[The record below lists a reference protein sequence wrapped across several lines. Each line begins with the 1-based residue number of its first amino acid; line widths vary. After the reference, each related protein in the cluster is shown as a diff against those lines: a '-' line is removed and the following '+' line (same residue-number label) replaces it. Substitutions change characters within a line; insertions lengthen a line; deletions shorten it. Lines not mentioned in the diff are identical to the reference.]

1 MKLNFNKIMINSV
14 FSRIAF
20 TLMTVLFLGSCGL
33 ESMFSKFNTLNF
45 KVTPT
50 QVETH
55 GGMIDISLEVTIPEK
70 YFQKNAEVEFK
81 AALAASADSEKK
93 VFFDAVKLQGE
104 KVSSNGQTIGYI
116 TGGKFTYKGSV
127 SYSPEMMNYD
137 LFATA
142 IASMNDKV
150 KNLGSVKIADGV
162 MATATRVRND
172 EQAAFSDHSYEKE
185 TILEESAVIYFS
197 VNQSVVRYS
206 QKSSDD
212 IARLKEFAKKGY
224 QTKNIEIKSYASPE
238 GSTDIND
245 KVSDNRSKS
254 TFSYAKQLMR
264 QLKVDGARNDDTYI
278 NTSMGEDWSGFSS
291 LVNSSKLKDKTKILN
306 VVRSQK
312 DPQKREETI
321 RDMSEI
327 YDAIEEDVLPKLRKA
342 TITLRAYEPKKS
354 DEEIATLAIT
364 DPSQLD
370 IKEMLY
376 AAHLANNSSIKT
388 TIYKAICSAF
398 PDDYRAYNN
407 LACLNIENKDYN
419 KAKMNLGNAEK
430 LNAKAS
436 EVVENKGILAAIKG
450 DIEQAS
456 ELYNKSNAS
465 DINRGILAIKQGNY
479 SIAVSKLIGQGYNAT
494 LAQILNGNNVL
505 TNEKTAEA
513 DYLNAVSS
521 ARSGNTQQ
529 CLEFLKNAI
538 DKNDDYKSQA
548 IEDIEFIKISTNEA
562 FISLMK

>member
-1 MKLNFNKIMINSV
+1 MSNSV
-14 FSRIAF
+14 FSKLAF
-20 TLMTVLFLGSCGL
+20 MTITVLLLSSCGL
-33 ESMFSKFNTLNF
+33 ESMISKFNTLNF

-55 GGMIDISLEVTIPEK
+55 GGMIDIALEVTIPEK
-70 YFQKNAEVEFK
+70 YFQKNAEVEFR
-81 AALAASADSEKK
+81 AALAASGDSEDK

-104 KVSSNGQTIGYI
+104 KLSSNGQTIGYI
-116 TGGKFTYKGSV
+116 TGGKFNYKGSV
-127 SYSPEMMNYD
+127 AYTPEMMDYD

-142 IASMNDKV
+142 IATMNDKV
-150 KNLGSVKIADGV
+150 KNLGSVKIAEGV

-172 EQAAFSDHSYEKE
+172 EMPAFSDHTYEKE
-185 TILEESAVIYFS
+185 TILEETAVIYFS

-212 IARLKEFAKKGY
+212 IARLKAFAKKGY
-224 QTKNIEIKSYASPE
+224 QTKNIEIKSFASPE

-264 QLKVDGARNDDTYI
+264 QLKVDGARNDDMYI
-278 NTSMGEDWSGFSS
+278 NTSLGEDWNGFSS
-291 LVNSSKLKDKTKILN
+291 LVNSSKLKDKSKILN

-342 TITLRAYEPKKS
+342 TITLRVYEPKKT

-376 AAHLANNSSIKT
+376 AAHLANNSSIKG
-388 TIYKAICSAF
+388 TIYKYIKSNF
-398 PDDYRAYNN
+398 SDDHRAYNN
-407 LACLNIENKDYN
+407 LACLDIENKDYTN
-419 KAKMNLGNAEK
+419 AKMNLGDAEK
-430 LNAKAS
+430 RNPNAN
-436 EVVENKGILAAIKG
+436 EVIENKGILAAIEG

-456 ELYNKSNAS
+456 KFYSQSNPS
-465 DINRGILAIKQGNY
+465 DINTGILAIKQGNY
-479 SIAVSKLIGQGYNAT
+479 AKAVSKLKGQGYNAT
-494 LAQILNGNNVL
+494 LAQILNGSNVL
-505 TNEKTAEA
+505 TNETTAEA

-521 ARSGNTQQ
+521 ARSGNTQE
-529 CLEFLKNAI
+529 CLDYLKNAI
-538 DKNDDYKSQA
+538 SKKADYKSQA
-548 IEDIEFIKISTNEA
+548 SKDIEFIKLSTDERFN
-562 FISLMK
+562 SLIK